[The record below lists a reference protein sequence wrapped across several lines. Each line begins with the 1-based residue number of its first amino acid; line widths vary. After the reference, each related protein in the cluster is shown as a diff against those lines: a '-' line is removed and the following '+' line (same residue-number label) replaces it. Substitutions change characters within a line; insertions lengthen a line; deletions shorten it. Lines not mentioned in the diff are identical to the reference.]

1 MYTHYAKHCFF
12 FYTLFCQPETEVV
25 VESGNVNVMDKM
37 TVSGYDVKVSG
48 INQQVNLPIMSAS

>member
-1 MYTHYAKHCFF
+1 MYTHYGKHCFF
-12 FYTLFCQPETEVV
+12 LHICQAETEVV

-37 TVSGYDVKVSG
+37 IVSGYDVKVSG